1 MILYCLLR
9 LLLEEI
15 FRCACVIY
23 HPLLFNS
30 HIGCCTLVIASI
42 SGLLTGHGTFSFDKS
57 PISPFEKIGEFPR
70 TVYLQRW
77 MLSSLARQY
86 YAPKKLVVRGDQ
98 DIPCEVC
105 GGMRNATVAVLG
117 GDAVQSKNETQTRL
131 NGMAQ
136 VVTHCCDACCRAALG
151 TSTPSDNE
159 PRHWTIM
166 PLVHSIERPLH

>member
-1 MILYCLLR
+1 
-9 LLLEEI
+9 
-15 FRCACVIY
+15 
-23 HPLLFNS
+23 
-30 HIGCCTLVIASI
+30 
-42 SGLLTGHGTFSFDKS
+42 
-57 PISPFEKIGEFPR
+57 
-70 TVYLQRW
+70 